1 MDFGTGALK
10 ITPGHDPNDFEIGR
24 RHGLEELSVI
34 GFDGRMNDAAGE
46 FAGLPVAEARQRVID
61 RLFDE
66 QLLVGEQPYEHEV
79 GHCDR
84 SGDRIEPLISLQ
96 WFMEMQSL
104 AAAANAEVR
113 AGRARFIPKNQENIY
128 FHWMDNIRPWCV
140 SRQLWWGHQIPVWY
154 CPDGHQ
160 TVATETPEACAEC
173 GSAELE
179 RDPDVLDTWFS
190 SSLWPFATLGW
201 PEPTERLAVYYP
213 SNVLVTARD
222 IINLW
227 VARMLMMGLE
237 FMGERPFSDIYITSI
252 IQAADGRR
260 MSKSLGTGVNP
271 LDLIDRYGA
280 DGTRYGLLKMS
291 STQDVRF
298 AEGMIDEGGKL
309 ANKLWNAS
317 RFVLLKAEADASPSP
332 EAATVED
339 RWILSRLAGTTDEV
353 LRLLEGYEFA
363 AAVKAL
369 YAFIW
374 NDFCDWYVEASKSR
388 LYGDDAAGRR
398 SVSSTLL
405 WVLERTLALAHPA
418 MPFVTEEIWGFLP
431 GDRAMLL
438 VSPMPQPELGHR
450 DPDLDEQA
458 RADQEVV
465 SEARYLAGR
474 GTTPQV
480 IAAPGFL
487 FRDLL
492 ERIPGVVIVDDADA
506 AASSVVAAEDR
517 ASLEAKLAEAI
528 AERDR
533 ATAKLANEGFTS
545 RAPAQLVEAE
555 REKAER
561 YAAEASELERRLNG
575 S

>member
-1 MDFGTGALK
+1 
-10 ITPGHDPNDFEIGR
+10 
-24 RHGLEELSVI
+24 
-34 GFDGRMNDAAGE
+34 
-46 FAGLPVAEARQRVID
+46 
-61 RLFDE
+61 
-66 QLLVGEQPYEHEV
+66 
-79 GHCDR
+79 
-84 SGDRIEPLISLQ
+84 
-96 WFMEMQSL
+96 
-104 AAAANAEVR
+104 
-113 AGRARFIPKNQENIY
+113 
-128 FHWMDNIRPWCV
+128 
-140 SRQLWWGHQIPVWY
+140 
-154 CPDGHQ
+154 
-160 TVATETPEACAEC
+160 
-173 GSAELE
+173 
-179 RDPDVLDTWFS
+179 
-190 SSLWPFATLGW
+190 
-201 PEPTERLAVYYP
+201 
-213 SNVLVTARD
+213 
-222 IINLW
+222 
-227 VARMLMMGLE
+227 MLMMGLE

-492 ERIPGVVIVDDADA
+492 ERIPGVVIVDDVDA